1 MQFPLIIPVAV
12 LGLAISGSTALGGC
26 PSTGP
31 DDICLIAQ
39 SNEIARPCEIY
50 STEGQCVKYA
60 DPLAS
65 IGVAVGAP
73 QSSDAA
79 EPQSPKGWWDR
90 LFGN

>member
-1 MQFPLIIPVAV
+1 MQLTSIIPMAV

-60 DPLAS
+60 DPLGAIGAS
-65 IGVAVGAP
+65 AGAT
-73 QSSDAA
+73 QSSNAPEQQAA
-79 EPQSPKGWWDR
+79 KSWWDR